1 MNIVLTTN
9 VRCGASLPDNIEVKF
24 KLFLLSGKS
33 RNSFYLL
40 HIRIKTN
47 VTFRLELEVEL
58 NFIVSLCFASVFFFL
73 SLKDESNQK
82 SFTPRFLLIIGH
94 IEKAECFSLKLSGGG
109 NHPRLVCCLYDSNQE
124 QS

>member
-1 MNIVLTTN
+1 MSISVHVYLYQIT
-9 VRCGASLPDNIEVKF
+9 SNIEVKF

-47 VTFRLELEVEL
+47 VAFRLELEVEL
-58 NFIVSLCFASVFFFL
+58 NSIVSLCFASVFFFL

-82 SFTPRFLLIIGH
+82 SLTPRFFLIIGH
-94 IEKAECFSLKLSGGG
+94 IEKAEGFSLKLSGGG
-109 NHPRLVCCLYDSNQE
+109 NHPRLVCCLYDSSQE